1 MPSEDLSQSIRPLV
15 DYIKTQI
22 PCICDKHAEILAA
35 QLIAGLPDL
44 FREQP
49 ETFSR
54 ALCLTAVP
62 YA

>member
-1 MPSEDLSQSIRPLV
+1 MPSEDLTQSIRPLV

-22 PCICDKHAEILAA
+22 PCICDNHAEILAA

-54 ALCLTAVP
+54 ALCLTP
-62 YA
+62 QMKR